1 MANPKSVSKFGWDV
15 IHVAAE
21 TGNKSLVKMLLD
33 RDVDVDTLTQTGET
47 PLHIALNRGNVSIAE
62 LLFESGAD
70 PTIQNC
76 KGMSAL
82 HLLSGYRTNQHIIR
96 RDFFFC
102 WITLPVDL
110 KKMGFQEKKRK
121 RILPDIITKL
131 FVLVWS
137 EISENY
143 YFEILLSFIKLHK
156 MTINRVNVI
165 FFFFFLR

>member
-102 WITLPVDL
+102 WITLPADL
-110 KKMGFQEKKRK
+110 KKWAFKKRK
-121 RILPDIITKL
+121 EKEFCLTSSQNCLFWCGQKSQRIIILKYYSASL
-131 FVLVWS
+131 
-137 EISENY
+137 NY
-143 YFEILLSFIKLHK
+143 IK
-156 MTINRVNVI
+156 
-165 FFFFFLR
+165 